1 PAPTRTRRR
10 STLEAPRMRRT
21 VTTLAASVLALLL
34 VGLLVFGVL
43 QTGDD
48 SSIDQAVA
56 RGERP
61 PAHDAALPLL
71 AGGGSRRLA
80 DYRGDGYVVV
90 NFFASWCAPCADE
103 APLLNRLQRRLAGRG
118 TVVGVAWNDAT
129 DDARAFVR
137 EHGLRYPVLRDVDGA
152 FADAYGVKGMPETFV
167 LDPRGRIV
175 ALQRSE
181 LTPQWVTAAVDP
193 LLALQDG
200 AG

>member
-1 PAPTRTRRR
+1 
-10 STLEAPRMRRT
+10 MRRT